1 MKPKSSTTKNIIY
14 IVITFLII
22 AAFYVFAGARP
33 NQPEQ
38 VNISEVTSELQAG
51 NVEKITVDG
60 NRIIAKKK
68 DGARLEAYKEESAT
82 LKDYGITPEKI
93 TIDIKNPNRGELL
106 SSILSTVFPLL
117 LFGLVVWFMIRSAQG
132 ANIRAMSFGRSS
144 ARLYVPG
151 SRRTTFADVAG
162 LEEPKQ
168 ELSEVVEFL
177 KHPEKFRRLGAEIP
191 KGVLLVGPAGV
202 GKTLLARAVAGE
214 AGVPFFSISASE
226 FVEMFVGVG
235 AARVRDLFQKA
246 KRNAPAVL
254 FVDELDAVGRQ
265 RGAGLGGSHDE
276 REQTLNQI
284 LVEMDGF
291 EPNQGVIVLAA
302 TNRPDVLDPALLR
315 PGRFDRK
322 VMLDNPD
329 KNEREQILAIHARN
343 KPLSD
348 DADLGK
354 IAAST
359 IGMSGA
365 ELRNVMNE
373 AAILAARDNKK
384 IITQHYL
391 NLAIEKVMI
400 GPERKSHILSAKEK
414 EITAVHEGGHAIVG
428 HVLPLAD
435 PIHKVSVVSRGMAA
449 GYTWSLPEEDIH
461 LYSRQK
467 FLDDLAQMLGGR
479 AAEALMMGEIT
490 TGAENDLMRATRLA
504 RRMVT
509 QYGMSDKLGPLTY
522 GEREQQ
528 VFLGRDWAEHKTYSD
543 DVARVIDEEVKRIVT
558 EAYERAKEV
567 LKKHRTLLRQIAD
580 RLVKEET
587 IEGEAFAKMFEPI
600 RRPKKTGRAT

>member
-1 MKPKSSTTKNIIY
+1 MKNTITKTVIY
-14 IVITFLII
+14 VIITFLVLS
-22 AAFYVFAGARP
+22 AFYTFTGSKT
-33 NQPEQ
+33 NQPKSIT
-38 VNISEVTSELQAG
+38 ISELTSELKAG
-51 NVEKITVDG
+51 NIEKVIIDG
-60 NRIIAKKK
+60 NRITAKKK
-68 DGARLEAYKEESAT
+68 DGAKLETFKEESAT
-82 LKDYGITPEKI
+82 LKDYEITPDKVSIE
-93 TIDIKNPNRGELL
+93 IKNPNRGEILA
-106 SSILSTVFPLL
+106 SILSTLLPLL
-117 LFGLVVWFMIRSAQG
+117 LFGGVIWFMIRSAQG
-132 ANIRAMSFGRSS
+132 ANVRAMSFGKSS
-144 ARLYVPG
+144 ARLFIPG
-151 SRRTTFADVAG
+151 NKRTTFADVAG

-168 ELSEVVEFL
+168 ELTEVVEFL
-177 KHPEKFRRLGAEIP
+177 KHPEKFRKLGAEIP
-191 KGVLLVGPAGV
+191 KGVLLIGPAGV

-254 FVDELDAVGRQ
+254 FIDELDAVGRQ

-329 KNEREQILAIHARN
+329 RHEREQILAIHARN
-343 KPLSD
+343 KPLTD
-348 DADLGK
+348 EVDLGK
-354 IAAST
+354 VAAAT

-365 ELRNVMNE
+365 ELRNIMNE

-384 IITQHYL
+384 TITQHYL

-400 GPERKSHILSAKEK
+400 GPERKSHILSPKEK
-414 EITAVHEGGHAIVG
+414 EITAIHEGGHAIVG
-428 HVLPLAD
+428 HFLAFAD
-435 PIHKVSVVSRGMAA
+435 PIHKISVVSRGMAA
-449 GYTWSLPEEDIH
+449 GYTWSLPEEDVH
-461 LYSRQK
+461 LYPKQK

-479 AAEALMMGEIT
+479 VAEEIVFGEIT
-490 TGAENDLMRATRLA
+490 TGAENDLSRATRLA

-509 QYGMSDKLGPLTY
+509 QYGMSEKLGPIAY
-522 GEREQQ
+522 SEREQQ
-528 VFLGRDWAEHKTYSD
+528 VFLGRDFAEGRLHSEE
-543 DVARVIDEEVKRIVT
+543 VATLIDEEVKRLVIT
-558 EAYERAKEV
+558 AKSRAEKL
-567 LKKHRTLLRQIAD
+567 LKSRQILLRKLAD
-580 RLVKEET
+580 ELIKKETLEAAEFIKLIETTEKSKRVKV
-587 IEGEAFAKMFEPI
+587 
-600 RRPKKTGRAT
+600 